1 MRRARMPRLG
11 PSILS
16 RWARWGLLSVTLAMA
31 TALVVTAWISRER
44 LDQAS
49 EVLEIGQ
56 RAALLR
62 RLYDPLLADTPITN
76 ERLQKFFVDNKEE
89 LGLRFVEIRSNGT
102 TRLETLRAGSPA
114 APLPDPLPEPPSKRG
129 PWQTVRIGDRIR
141 VFARTP
147 PPAPPEGA
155 QAGAALPPPPHKR
168 ESDLIVEFEPV
179 VGNDLRQ
186 DAARAFALSATAAGA
201 FLVIAMLLWRLL
213 RQRERTEARDEQER
227 RLTALG
233 EMSAV
238 LAHEIRNPLA
248 SLKGNAQLLL
258 GQLEPETVQHRKAER
273 VVKEAERIQTLTS
286 ALLEFVRSGSIESER
301 INPVELLTRS
311 AESVGAEIVLDVSEA
326 PTTWP
331 LDRVRMQQVFSNL
344 LDNAQQA
351 TRHGEPIDIRVF
363 TEQDELKV
371 SVRDHGEG
379 IPKGQEER
387 IFEPFHTTRT
397 QGVGLGLAVAQRIVE
412 LHGGKIGAANHPEGG
427 AVFMI
432 SIPKEA

>member
-1 MRRARMPRLG
+1 MG
-11 PSILS
+11 
-16 RWARWGLLSVTLAMA
+16 
-31 TALVVTAWISRER
+31 TALVATAWISRER

-62 RLYDPLLADTPITN
+62 RLYDPLLADTPLTR
-76 ERLQKFFVDNKEE
+76 ERLQKFLAENKDE
-89 LGLRFVEIRSNGT
+89 LGLRFVEVRANGT

-114 APLPDPLPEPPSKRG
+114 GALPDPLPEPPSKRG
-129 PWQTVRIGDRIR
+129 PWQTFRVGDRIR
-141 VFARTP
+141 VIARTP
-147 PPAPPEGA
+147 PPPLPEGA
-155 QAGAALPPPPHKR
+155 NAAALPPQKR
-168 ESDLIVEFEPV
+168 PSDLVVEFEPV

-186 DAARAFALSATAAGA
+186 DAQRAFALSATAAGA

-213 RQRERTEARDEQER
+213 RQRERTEARAEHER

-258 GQLEPETVQHRKAER
+258 GQLEPESVQHRKAER

-286 ALLEFVRSGSIESER
+286 ALLEFVRSGSIDSER
-301 INPVELLTRS
+301 INPVELVTRS
-311 AESVGAEIVLDVSEA
+311 AESVGAEIELDASDA
-326 PTTWP
+326 PASWP

-351 TRHGEPIDIRVF
+351 TKQGAPINIRVF

>member
-16 RWARWGLLSVTLAMA
+16 RWARWGLLSVTLAMG
-31 TALVVTAWISRER
+31 TALVATAWISRER

-62 RLYDPLLADTPITN
+62 RLYEPLLADKPITH
-76 ERLQKFFVDNKEE
+76 ERLQKFLVDNKDE
-89 LGLRFVEIRSNGT
+89 LGLRFVEIRANGT
-102 TRLETLRAGSPA
+102 TRLETIRVGSPG

-129 PWQTVRIGDRIR
+129 PWQTVRIGERLRI
-141 VFARTP
+141 FARTP
-147 PPAPPEGA
+147 PPTPPEGA
-155 QAGAALPPPPHKR
+155 QGTAAVPLPPPKR
-168 ESDLIVEFEPV
+168 ESDLIIEFEPV

-213 RQRERTEARDEQER
+213 RQRERTEARAEQER

-301 INPVELLTRS
+301 INPVELVTRS
-311 AESVGAEIVLDVSEA
+311 AESVGAEIVLDASDA

-331 LDRVRMQQVFSNL
+331 LDRLRMQQVFSNL

-351 TRHGEPIDIRVF
+351 TKPGEPIDIRVF

-371 SVRDHGEG
+371 SVRDHGAG

>member
-1 MRRARMPRLG
+1 MG
-11 PSILS
+11 
-16 RWARWGLLSVTLAMA
+16 
-31 TALVVTAWISRER
+31 TALVGTAWVSRER

-49 EVLEIGQ
+49 EVLEFGQ
-56 RAALLR
+56 RSALMR
-62 RLYDPLLADTPITN
+62 RLYDPMLAGTPLTT
-76 ERLQKFFVDNKEE
+76 ERLQKFLIDNRDE
-89 LGLRFVEIRSNGT
+89 LGLRFVEIRPDGN
-102 TRLETLRAGSPA
+102 TRRETVRVGNPIR
-114 APLPDPLPEPPSKRG
+114 PLPEELPDLAGG
-129 PWQTVRIGDRIR
+129 PWQSERSGDRIR

-147 PPAPPEGA
+147 PPRPPSDVL
-155 QAGAALPPPPHKR
+155 AAAAMPPPSHKR
-168 ESDLIVEFEPV
+168 PSDLIVEFEPV
-179 VGNDLRQ
+179 VGNQLRA
-186 DAARAFALSATAAGA
+186 DAKRAFALSVTVAGA
-201 FLVIAMLLWRLL
+201 FVVLTLLMWKLL
-213 RQRERTEARDEQER
+213 RQRERTEARAEQER

-301 INPVELLTRS
+301 INPVELVTRS
-311 AESVGAEIVLDVSEA
+311 AEVVGADIVLDANDA
-326 PTTWP
+326 PTSWP

-351 TRHGEPIDIRVF
+351 TKHGEPISIRVF

-371 SVRDHGEG
+371 SVRDHGDG

>member
-1 MRRARMPRLG
+1 MG
-11 PSILS
+11 
-16 RWARWGLLSVTLAMA
+16 
-31 TALVVTAWISRER
+31 TALVGTAWSSRER

-62 RLYDPLLADTPITN
+62 RLYDPLLDDKPFTN
-76 ERLQKFFVDNKEE
+76 ERLQKFFIENEQE
-89 LGLRFVEIRSNGT
+89 LGLRFVEIRANGT
-102 TRLETLRAGSPA
+102 TRLETIRAGGPA
-114 APLPDPLPEPPSKRG
+114 GPLPDPLPEPPSKRG
-129 PWQTVRIGDRIR
+129 PWQVRVGDRIR

-147 PPAPPEGA
+147 LPADGER
-155 QAGAALPPPPHKR
+155 AATAPVPAR
-168 ESDLIVEFEPV
+168 RTSDLILEFEPV

-186 DAARAFALSATAAGA
+186 DAARAFALSTTAAGA
-201 FLVIAMLLWRLL
+201 FVVIALFLWRLL
-213 RQRERTEARDEQER
+213 RQRERTEARAEHER
-227 RLTALG
+227 RLSALG

-258 GQLEPETVQHRKAER
+258 AQLSPDSVQHRKAER
-273 VVKEAERIQTLTS
+273 VVKEAERIQTLTT

-301 INPVELLTRS
+301 INPVEIVTRS
-311 AESVGAEIVLDVSEA
+311 AEIVGAKIVLDASQA
-326 PTTWP
+326 PASWP
-331 LDRVRMQQVFSNL
+331 LDRVRMQQVFANL
-344 LDNAQQA
+344 LDNALQA
-351 TRHGEPIDIRVF
+351 TKDDSPIDIRVF
-363 TEQDELKV
+363 TEHDELKV

-397 QGVGLGLAVAQRIVE
+397 QGIGLGLAVAQRIVE
-412 LHGGKIGAANHPEGG
+412 LHGGKIGAANHPGGG
-427 AVFMI
+427 AIFMI